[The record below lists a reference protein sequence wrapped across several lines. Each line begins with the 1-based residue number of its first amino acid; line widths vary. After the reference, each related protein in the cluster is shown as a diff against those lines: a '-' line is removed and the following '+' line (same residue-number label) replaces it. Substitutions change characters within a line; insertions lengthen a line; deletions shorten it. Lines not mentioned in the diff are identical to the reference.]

1 MAKTIKIG
9 LALGSGG
16 ARGLAHIGVLKALE
30 EQEIPIDLI
39 VGTSMGA
46 IIGAIYAQEPDA
58 KRLEELVK
66 KYVCKNDFQEGW
78 IGFFKDESNREK
90 ENLLRELSHFVRKK
104 YLTYLTTRKLSLEKK
119 ERLLN
124 PLKELLKDQPIDKTK
139 IPFAT
144 VAIDLTTGREVIFQ
158 KGPIIDAVYASSAI
172 QGVFPPLV
180 LNNRV
185 LVDGGPTSG
194 IPIETAKELGADFV
208 IAVNVPQIPR
218 KENQFKNGLEVILRS
233 DWAAQAKLNQLNLS
247 FADVLI
253 TPQVRS
259 IHWAN
264 FGKADDC
271 IQRGYQAAI
280 RKTEEIKTR
289 LAKRKSFW
297 RNFRKTLAQ
306 SIAGT

>member
-1 MAKTIKIG
+1 MPKKVKVG

-30 EQEIPIDLI
+30 EQKIPIDLI

-46 IIGAIYAQEPDA
+46 VIGGIYAQKPDA

-66 KYVCKNDFQEGW
+66 KYVSHNDFQEGW
-78 IGFFKDESNREK
+78 IGFFKDECNRQK
-90 ENLLRELSHFVRKK
+90 ENLLKELSHFVRKK
-104 YLTYLTTRKLSLEKK
+104 YVTYLSIRKLSLEKK

-124 PLKELLKDQPIDKTK
+124 PLKDLLNDQPIEETK
-139 IPFAT
+139 IKFAT
-144 VAIDLTTGREVIFQ
+144 VAIDLTTGKEAILQ
-158 KGPIIDAVYASSAI
+158 KGSILDAVYASSAI
-172 QGVFPPLV
+172 PGVFPPLV
-180 LNNRV
+180 LNNKL

-194 IPIETAKELGADFV
+194 IPIEITKKLGADFV
-208 IAVNVPQIPR
+208 IAVNVPQMSR
-218 KENQFKNGLEVILRS
+218 RENDFKSGLEVILRS
-233 DWAAQAKLNQLNLS
+233 DLAAQAKLNQLHLS
-247 FADVLI
+247 FADVII

-271 IQRGYQAAI
+271 IQKGYQAAI
-280 RKTEEIKTR
+280 KKTDEIKEKIG
-289 LAKRKSFW
+289 KRKSRW